1 MGYCEVME
9 TYEVGPSCRKWVL
22 GLWPCGIYLVFI
34 SSLSFSLPSPTSSLA
49 VMRYAGM
56 YLRGYMP
63 AHLLP

>member
-1 MGYCEVME
+1 
-9 TYEVGPSCRKWVL
+9 
-22 GLWPCGIYLVFI
+22 VFI